1 MAVLVL
7 GSSAFGV
14 SQAIQPPLMREATL
28 ELPEWPARQRP
39 VRAVLLADIHLGGI
53 DMTAKRL
60 SRIIDRI
67 NAVQPDV
74 VLVAGDFLT
83 DWAADSADIIEVA
96 AQMKRLRSRYGT
108 VAVLGNHDHGSNTLL
123 LRNQLEQSGVTLVD
137 NGAVRR
143 GPLILA
149 GSGDSV
155 SGHARLGGTLA
166 AVRRLRTKTDG
177 AIVYLAHSPD
187 ILKWLPQGPAVLLA
201 GHTHCG
207 QIVLPLIGAP
217 VRVSQIFGNKLRCGS
232 IRIGDKHIIVTSGLS
247 TSSLPL
253 RIGAPPDFWVLT
265 LSGASHA
272 GRLAV
277 QDNRR

>member
-1 MAVLVL
+1 
-7 GSSAFGV
+7 
-14 SQAIQPPLMREATL
+14 MRNATL
-28 ELPEWPARQRP
+28 ELSDWPARQRP
-39 VRAVLLADIHLGGI
+39 VRAVLVADIHLGGI
-53 DMTAKRL
+53 DMTAARL
-60 SRIIDRI
+60 ARIIDRI
-67 NAVQPDV
+67 NAVRPDI

-83 DWAADSADIIEVA
+83 DWAADSADIVEVA

-108 VAVLGNHDHGSNTLL
+108 VAVLGNHDHGNNAVL
-123 LRNQLEQSGVTLVD
+123 LRNRLEHSGVAFVD
-137 NGAVRR
+137 NTALRR
-143 GPLILA
+143 GPVIVA

-155 SGHARLGGTLA
+155 SGHAHLGGSLA
-166 AVRRLRTKTDG
+166 AVRRLKRQGSG

-217 VRVSQIFGNKLRCGS
+217 FQVSQIFGNKLRCGS
-232 IRIGDKHIIVTSGLS
+232 IRMGDKHVIVTSGLS

-265 LSGASHA
+265 LSGTSGA
-272 GRLAV
+272 GRLAAEGT
-277 QDNRR
+277 RR